1 MGIGA
6 IIVGLILFGLQA
18 LIFYFIITD
27 IIRIHAC
34 SERVNGKVKS
44 VTEEQ
49 EKHKDSKTGKT
60 EYSYSYKVTFEYN
73 YNGQTYE
80 STRNYSNHC
89 RYSRGDD
96 AEIKINPRKPEETWT
111 KDELKNLL
119 GLSLSI
125 PLFLFF
131 DLIYIESF
139 F

>member
-27 IIRIHAC
+27 IIRINAC
-34 SERVNGKVKS
+34 SERVNAKVKS

-60 EYSYSYKVTFEYN
+60 EYRYSYKVTFEYN

-80 STRNYSNHC
+80 STCNYSNHC
-89 RYSRGDD
+89 RYSRGDA

-111 KDELKNLL
+111 KDELKTLL